1 MKLLYF
7 LFPEDIA
14 NYILSFD
21 ERYNIRNGVAIR
33 KLLHRNIYY
42 GIIYKLLYN
51 TPTGLY
57 QWFFQ
62 NDIEQLNVDFTGR
75 RIIARF

>member
-33 KLLHRNIYY
+33 KLLHRNIH
-42 GIIYKLLYN
+42 ILWNNI
-51 TPTGLY
+51 
-57 QWFFQ
+57 
-62 NDIEQLNVDFTGR
+62 
-75 RIIARF
+75 